1 MVYSHVLLLIVET
14 TLIHKANRK
23 RNPKLK
29 AKNIAE
35 VAARQGL
42 NKK

>member
-1 MVYSHVLLLIVET
+1 MVYSHVPLLIVET
-14 TLIHKANRK
+14 TLIHKTNRK
-23 RNPKLK
+23 KNLKLK

-35 VAARQGL
+35 VAAKQGL